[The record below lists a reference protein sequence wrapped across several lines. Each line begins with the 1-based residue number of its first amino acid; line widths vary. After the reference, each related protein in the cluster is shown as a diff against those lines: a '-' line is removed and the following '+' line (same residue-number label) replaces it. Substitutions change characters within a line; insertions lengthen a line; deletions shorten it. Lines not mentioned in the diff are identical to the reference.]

1 MPIEGSNKLC
11 DLKKKNIIS
20 VGRLSK
26 EKGFADLIEI
36 FSNIESEDWTL
47 TIVGDGDEKENLEA
61 LIKDNNLEGKVI
73 LTGFLNK
80 EELYKLYEN
89 SSLYVMTSFEE
100 SFGLVLVEA
109 SSFGLSLIA
118 FDSAIG
124 AKEIIQEN
132 GILV

>member
-1 MPIEGSNKLC
+1 MV
-11 DLKKKNIIS
+11 DFLKKKA
-20 VGRLSK
+20 
-26 EKGFADLIEI
+26 FFDLIEI

-80 EELYKLYEN
+80 EKLYKLYEN

-109 SSFGLSLIA
+109 SSFGLPLIA

-124 AKEIIQEN
+124 AKEIIQKM
-132 GILV
+132 VY